1 MKTNFL
7 FIILSLLLLSCSKE
21 KREKREEKA
30 LHKERENILEVHLSN
45 HRSIK
50 ITDIQISFADRYNL
64 ETTYN
69 PMDIQDVG
77 PGGEIMV
84 LYNCQGKIPKSM
96 DIAFEMRYQLDS
108 IQIIENFLGGYDGT
122 IHQRGVQY
130 DFYEDTTT
138 FSHVFWTYYY

>member
-50 ITDIQISFADRYNL
+50 ITGIQISIADRYDL
-64 ETTYN
+64 EETSN
-69 PMDIQDVG
+69 PMNIQDLE
-77 PGGEIMV
+77 PGEKIMV
-84 LYNCQGKIPKSM
+84 LYNCQGKLPKLTDM
-96 DIAFEMRYQLDS
+96 AFEFKYQLDS
-108 IQIIENFLGGYDGT
+108 TPVINNFAGVYDGT

-138 FSHVFWTYYY
+138 FSHIFWTYYY